1 MRLRFSKN
9 QWQKTLSSMKER
21 WSRTQ
26 RGGPE
31 DMTTNWGELS
41 AKAIITK
48 LKAKKEVKYSRRYH
62 CHYSEIEVALGK
74 RSVKLFKRSAALR
87 ENAQTA

>member
-1 MRLRFSKN
+1 FRLSPP
-9 QWQKTLSSMKER
+9 QEIPSSRHGKDGN
-21 WSRTQ
+21 TKY
-26 RGGPE
+26 
-31 DMTTNWGELS
+31 MTTNWGELS

-62 CHYSEIEVALGK
+62 CHYSEIEVVLGK

-87 ENAQTA
+87 EYAQTA